1 LYSYGRFRFYF
12 NIVVLLLSVS
22 SIFFVVLVWRILDYD
37 IVLSYVISAF
47 VSSFCLYYLKR
58 ALLKRH
64 SSSSITEQVEVQKVG
79 NDSGKRE
86 SVLLLIVLLSIL
98 ITPIIILFFVPRL
111 WFLIL
116 AGIVSGASASEL
128 VLIFHGE
135 G

>member
-64 SSSSITEQVEVQKVG
+64 SSSITEQVEVQKVG

-128 VLIFHGE
+128 VLIFQGE

>member
-1 LYSYGRFRFYF
+1 MYSYGRFRFYF

-64 SSSSITEQVEVQKVG
+64 SSSITEQVEVQKVG

-128 VLIFHGE
+128 VLIFQGE

>member
-64 SSSSITEQVEVQKVG
+64 SSSSITEQVEV
-79 NDSGKRE
+79 
-86 SVLLLIVLLSIL
+86 LIVLLSIL

-128 VLIFHGE
+128 VLIFQGE